1 MVRAMRQPA
10 YDFTG
15 LRILVVEDEYF
26 IANDMVEVL
35 EGHGAEVVGPSAS
48 VSDALELIRKGGP
61 IDGAIVDIN
70 LHGELAFPVAR
81 ELSMCH
87 VPFVFAT
94 GNDAGAIP
102 ECYQHILRCEKP
114 VDFVKVAS
122 ALFATPLRS

>member
-1 MVRAMRQPA
+1 MRQPA

-48 VSDALELIRKGGP
+48 VTEALYLIKNSGP
-61 IDGAIVDIN
+61 IDGAIVDIS
-70 LHGELAFPVAR
+70 LHGELAFPVAQ
-81 ELSMCH
+81 ELTTCH

-94 GNDAGAIP
+94 GNDAEVIP

-114 VDFVKVAS
+114 VDFAKVAS
-122 ALFATPLRS
+122 ALFAMPLRP